1 MTLEQEID
9 YKALSLI
16 SKNNTYSNSD
26 LVTLFS
32 NILTT
37 SKAAEL
43 HKKFVENEYYKQAVS
58 GIPDYVLHDRALFY
72 LDFLNKEKDKDE
84 IDIKLKRITISNSK
98 FQKWTP
104 IVSAFIAML
113 SIIAT
118 IFIART
124 KTEKPYIP
132 VQEIQQLQKTQEQI
146 NKSIKQYLDTLR
158 VHQKQ

>member
-1 MTLEQEID
+1 
-9 YKALSLI
+9 
-16 SKNNTYSNSD
+16 
-26 LVTLFS
+26 
-32 NILTT
+32 
-37 SKAAEL
+37 
-43 HKKFVENEYYKQAVS
+43 
-58 GIPDYVLHDRALFY
+58 HDRALFY